1 MESDLTRSDAF
12 WVLNGLPS
20 IGPVSLNRLL
30 DRFNGDPVAVLGAGK
45 GDLSTVTGV
54 RVPAIDSVLRWR
66 SLFDLSREKEMASRL
81 DISFIDRESDRYPS
95 LLREIHDPP
104 IGLYTLGGYDF
115 SRKSIAIVGSRR
127 CTLYGR
133 GMAREFAR
141 ELSLRGLC
149 VTSGLARGID
159 TSAHLGAL
167 EAENGATVAFM
178 GCGLD
183 IVYPPE
189 NIDLYRK
196 IGEVG
201 AVVSEFP
208 FGRKADRQT
217 FPMRNRLVSGSS
229 NAIVV
234 VESDEGGGSLIT
246 ARFAGEQGRLVCAIP
261 GRIDQRSSRG
271 CNRLIRDG
279 ALLLSSVDD
288 LLNELEYEANLPHL
302 DLANES
308 GRDSDISDLDEEEKR
323 LLRLFD
329 GGEALGTDGIASELN
344 RSSPEVA
351 SSLMM
356 LELKGYV
363 AKCMDGQYEAVSV
376 YR

>member
-1 MESDLTRSDAF
+1 MESNLTRSDAF

-45 GDLSTVTGV
+45 GDLSTVAGV
-54 RVPAIDSVLRWR
+54 RAPAIDSVLRWR

-81 DISFIDRESDRYPS
+81 GISFIDRESDRYPS

-115 SRKSIAIVGSRR
+115 SRKSIAIVGCRR

-141 ELSLRGLC
+141 ELSQRGMC

-196 IGEVG
+196 IGEIG

-229 NAIVV
+229 NAVVV
-234 VESDEGGGSLIT
+234 VESDQGGGSLIT

-288 LLNELEYEANLPHL
+288 LLEELEYEANLPHL
-302 DLANES
+302 DLANEG
-308 GRDSDISDLDEEEKR
+308 GRDSDIAELDAGEKK
-323 LLRLFD
+323 LLGLFE
-329 GGEALGTDGIASELN
+329 GGESIGADRIASLLN
-344 RSSPEVA
+344 RSPSEVA

-363 AKCMDGQYEAVSV
+363 AKRLDGQYEAVSV